1 MKIIRNALSVVVAMS
16 AIHAQAAEL
25 IANGGFESGSFAG
38 WGAAAQSGSNGALG
52 VESGTTGPLSGMSNA
67 GPSSGEFFALS
78 DQGGPGAYS
87 LTQTFTVAAGVTAV
101 KLKFDLFANNYADTI
116 IDPIGLDFS
125 GPPNQHARV
134 DLLTGSAGAFDTGA
148 GVIANLYIGADAG
161 ANPNSWT
168 SYKIDLTGL
177 ALAGGTY
184 QIRFG
189 EVDNQFFF
197 NMGVD
202 NVSITAVPEP
212 GTYLMMLA
220 GLAGLGFLSRAKP
233 R

>member
-1 MKIIRNALSVVVAMS
+1 MKIIRNALSVVVAVS

-25 IANGGFESGSFAG
+25 IANGGFENGDFAG
-38 WGAAAQSGSNGALG
+38 WGAAAQSGSNGALS
-52 VESGTTGPLSGMSNA
+52 VESGTTGPLSGMSNV
-67 GPSSGEFFALS
+67 GPSSGEFFALT
-78 DQGGPGAYS
+78 DQGGVGAYS

-116 IDPIGLDFS
+116 IDPIGLDYS

-134 DLLTGSAGAFDTGA
+134 DLLTASAGAFDTGA
-148 GVIANLYIGADAG
+148 GVLANLYIGADAG
-161 ANPNSWT
+161 ANPNRWT
-168 SYKIDLTGL
+168 SYTIDLTGL